1 MSVDRDELA
10 EKRRREVLDAAE
22 SLLAVHGYETLRLRD
37 VSQAAGVSV
46 GLIQHYFGTRD
57 ELLLETMRVAS
68 ERRVEQWGRLAK
80 GARSPMERLRSL
92 IDGAIG
98 DRHRC
103 VVWVET
109 CAAATRHDALKGDVL
124 KTQQAWLDTLIEV
137 LEDGTEDGSFP
148 DVTSVTDTAELLVR
162 VIDGFMLDAA
172 LADSDPPDDA
182 GHRRRVALLRRAA
195 THIVGV

>member
-1 MSVDRDELA
+1 MTKTRSRIYEDGKVVA
-10 EKRRREVLDAAE
+10 EDLDHTA
-22 SLLAVHGYETLRLRD
+22 
-37 VSQAAGVSV
+37 
-46 GLIQHYFGTRD
+46 
-57 ELLLETMRVAS
+57 LLEHL
-68 ERRVEQWGRLAK
+68 Q
-80 GARSPMERLRSL
+80 
-92 IDGAIG
+92 D
-98 DRHRC
+98 DRC